1 MILENGQFYTGIIA
15 GFEVVEL
22 GKNAT
27 KAMEFTLLLSD
38 RSTAK
43 TTCWLGSTPGKDGRS
58 NNDRMF
64 DSLVKLGCDQTKL
77 QSGEW
82 RSHMREVLIGKEAA
96 AKAEEYNGRVNLK
109 GLYSPIAG
117 GGKPVQLAESPF
129 ASASI
134 TEDDLPF

>member
-1 MILENGQFYTGIIA
+1 MILEHGQFYIGIVD

-38 RSTAK
+38 GSTAK
-43 TTCWLGSTPGKDGRS
+43 TTCWLGSNPGKDGRS
-58 NNDRMF
+58 NNDRIF
-64 DSLVKLGCDQTKL
+64 DSLVKLGCDQSKL

-82 RSHMREVLIGKEAA
+82 RSHMREVLIGKEAS
-96 AKAEEYNGRVNLK
+96 AKAEEYNGRINLK
-109 GLYSPIAG
+109 GLYTANSG

-134 TEDDLPF
+134 TDDDLPF

>member
-1 MILENGQFYTGIIA
+1 MILENGQFYTGIID
-15 GFEVVEL
+15 GFEVIEL

-38 RSTAK
+38 GSTVK
-43 TTCWLGSTPGKDGRS
+43 TTCWLGSNPGRDGRS

-64 DSLVKLGCDQTKL
+64 DSLVKLGCNQAKL

-82 RSHMREVLIGKEAA
+82 RSHMREMLIGKEAA

-134 TEDDLPF
+134 TDDDLPF

>member
-1 MILENGQFYTGIIA
+1 MILENGQFYTGIID

-38 RSTAK
+38 GTTAK
-43 TTCWLGSTPGKDGRS
+43 TTCWLGSNPGKDGRS

-64 DSLVKLGCDQTKL
+64 DSLVKLGCDQAKL

-82 RSHMREVLIGKEAA
+82 RSHMREMLIGKEAT
-96 AKAEEYNGRVNLK
+96 AKAEEYSGRVNLK
-109 GLYSPIAG
+109 GLYSSIAG
-117 GGKPVQLAESPF
+117 GGKPIQLAESPF

-134 TEDDLPF
+134 TDDDLPF